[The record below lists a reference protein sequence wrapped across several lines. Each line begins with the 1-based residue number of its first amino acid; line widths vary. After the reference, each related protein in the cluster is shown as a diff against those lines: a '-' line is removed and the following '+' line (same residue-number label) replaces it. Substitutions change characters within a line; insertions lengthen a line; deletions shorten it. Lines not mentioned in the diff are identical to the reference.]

1 MKRTWKIPSR
11 GIARVVAVITPI
23 LMLLSITWGVASAAT
38 SWAVSATVSV
48 GSNYPRA
55 VAYGNGYVYVANY
68 NSGTVSVINATTN
81 AVSATIG
88 VGGAPLGI
96 AYVNGYV
103 YVANGGSNTV
113 SVINATTNAV
123 SATVPVGSSP
133 YGVAY
138 GNGYVYVANYGPNT
152 VSVINATTN
161 AVSATVPVGSSP
173 IGVAYGNGYVYVT
186 NDLSSGTVSVIST
199 PPPPTTTTTAVPVAN
214 ASSTSANS
222 VLNLALTAGSL
233 SVGSTTPSSISAVV
247 GSSGTGSLPS
257 AIWSDTTGSGSG
269 WDGTISVS
277 DFVYTGAWTGT
288 NVATDLVSTA
298 SSPYAG
304 FADGVFYSVTVNS
317 PTSVTYTST
326 DKNDPSGTVS
336 AVTNTPVSIG
346 TSSGLTI
353 DFKSLVTGDVFEIQV
368 GTQSDAALTLANTS
382 ANTSATIAVSS
393 SLYTGMPTFYAA
405 NAQVAL
411 LGGKTNATPSNS
423 TVGSAAKF
431 LTSAINSGMGAYQVS
446 PGATISADTDSWSH
460 TYTANVLYDIVTG
473 P

>member
-96 AYVNGYV
+96 AYGNGYV
-103 YVANGGSNTV
+103 YVANNGSNTV

-123 SATVPVGSSP
+123 SATVNVGNTP
-133 YGVAY
+133 WAVAY
-138 GNGYVYVANYGPNT
+138 GNGYVYVVNYN
-152 VSVINATTN
+152 SN
-161 AVSATVPVGSSP
+161 
-173 IGVAYGNGYVYVT
+173 
-186 NDLSSGTVSVIST
+186 TVSVIST

-214 ASSTSANS
+214 ASSTSAN

>member
-23 LMLLSITWGVASAAT
+23 LMLLSITWGIASAAT
-38 SWAVSATVSV
+38 SWAVSATIGV
-48 GSNYPRA
+48 GTNPWG
-55 VAYGNGYVYVANY
+55 VAYGNGYVYVTNGV
-68 NSGTVSVINATTN
+68 SGTVSVINATTN
-81 AVSATIG
+81 AVSATVS
-88 VGGAPLGI
+88 VGSGPAGM

-103 YVANGGSNTV
+103 YVANEGSNTV
-113 SVINATTNAV
+113 SVI
-123 SATVPVGSSP
+123 
-133 YGVAY
+133 
-138 GNGYVYVANYGPNT
+138 
-152 VSVINATTN
+152 
-161 AVSATVPVGSSP
+161 
-173 IGVAYGNGYVYVT
+173 
-186 NDLSSGTVSVIST
+186 ST
-199 PPPPTTTTTAVPVAN
+199 PSSPTTTTTAVPVAN
-214 ASSTSANS
+214 ASSTSTANTSSTSANS

-382 ANTSATIAVSS
+382 ANTSATIAASS

-446 PGATISADTDSWSH
+446 PGATISADPDSWSH